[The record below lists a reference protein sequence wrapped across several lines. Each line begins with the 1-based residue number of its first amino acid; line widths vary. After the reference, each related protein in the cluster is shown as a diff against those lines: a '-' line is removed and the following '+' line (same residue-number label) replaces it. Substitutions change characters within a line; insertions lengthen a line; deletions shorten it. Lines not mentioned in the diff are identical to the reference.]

1 MRPKKDSTKSIN
13 LFHCYNNSIS
23 LKKFEKLVNAGGYD
37 EIDVHSTS
45 RGLRF
50 MEDMALLG
58 WGDATTQNLV
68 RHAIATSTPALTN
81 ILKMYY

>member
-1 MRPKKDSTKSIN
+1 MRPKTDSTKNIN
-13 LFHCYNNSIS
+13 SFHYYNNSIS

-50 MEDMALLG
+50 MEGMALLG
-58 WGDATTQNLV
+58 
-68 RHAIATSTPALTN
+68 
-81 ILKMYY
+81 